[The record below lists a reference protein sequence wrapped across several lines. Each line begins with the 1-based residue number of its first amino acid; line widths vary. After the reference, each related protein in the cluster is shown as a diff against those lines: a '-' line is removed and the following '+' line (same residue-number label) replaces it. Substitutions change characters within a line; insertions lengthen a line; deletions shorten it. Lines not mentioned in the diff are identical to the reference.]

1 MRPRFAGRLSLADAV
16 TAANAVLG
24 FGAVAALVGQGNVD
38 LAARFVLLAA
48 IADGLDGVVA
58 RWRGGSQVGEQLDSL
73 ADVASFGV
81 APAALAFAGWDAA
94 AASSLDALL
103 GYAVPGLFVAVA
115 VVRLALYTTLDAG
128 ADCTRGAPTTLAGT
142 LLAAG
147 VLSGVPAWAVLAG
160 TGAFAY
166 LMVMPVTYP
175 DLLDRDALAMG
186 VLQAGAVLAPTLASR
201 AFPRVLFAA
210 GLAYLVLAP
219 RFYWR
224 EKGNAHT

>member
-16 TAANAVLG
+16 TAANAALG
-24 FGAVAALVGQGNVD
+24 FCAVAVLVGDGTVA
-38 LAARFVLLAA
+38 LGARLVLLAA

-58 RWRGGSQVGEQLDSL
+58 RRYGASPLGDHLDSL

-81 APAALAFAGWDAA
+81 APAALTVAAWHGPDATA
-94 AASSLDALL
+94 AETALAY
-103 GYAVPGLFVAVA
+103 GVPAAFVAVA
-115 VVRLALYTTLDAG
+115 VIRLALYTELDAD
-128 ADCTRGAPTTLAGT
+128 AACTEGAPTTLAGT
-142 LLAAG
+142 LVAAGILSGAPAWSVLAA
-147 VLSGVPAWAVLAG
+147 A
-160 TGAFAY
+160 GAFTY

-186 VLQAGAVLAPTLASR
+186 VLQAGAVLAPTAASR
-201 AFPRVLFAA
+201 AFPRALLAA

-224 EKGNAHT
+224 

>member
-1 MRPRFAGRLSLADAV
+1 MRPRFAGRLSAADAV
-16 TAANAVLG
+16 TAANAALG
-24 FGAVAALVGQGNVD
+24 FCAVAAMVGEGAVALG
-38 LAARFVLLAA
+38 ARLVLLAA

-58 RWRGGSQVGEQLDSL
+58 RWRGGSALGDHLDSL

-81 APAALAFAGWDAA
+81 APAALAYAA
-94 AASSLDALL
+94 WYATDPTALDTVLAYGVPAA
-103 GYAVPGLFVAVA
+103 FVAVA
-115 VVRLALYTTLDAG
+115 VVRLALYTELDAG
-128 ADCTRGAPTTLAGT
+128 EDCTRGAPTTLAGT

-147 VLSGVPAWAVLAG
+147 VLSGVPAWAVLAAA
-160 TGAFAY
+160 GAFTY

-186 VLQAGAVLAPTLASR
+186 VLQSGAVLAPTVASR
-201 AFPRVLFAA
+201 AFPRALLAA

-224 EKGNAHT
+224 